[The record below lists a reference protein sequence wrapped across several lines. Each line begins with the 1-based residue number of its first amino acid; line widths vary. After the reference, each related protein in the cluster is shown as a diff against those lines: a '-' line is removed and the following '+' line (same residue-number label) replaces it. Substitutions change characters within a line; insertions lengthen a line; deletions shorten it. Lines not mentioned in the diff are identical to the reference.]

1 MGVVAHGAPVFRIG
15 GDPGGISTRAAVM
28 MERANEFAD
37 IHAGLS
43 SLTSDGWQGRAA
55 DHFRYK
61 FNLQIKGWL
70 DAQIA
75 FSDASTAYQSYA
87 STLLSAQS
95 QCDEIRSR
103 WEQGRNA
110 VEQAQNNK
118 ANARSQAAA
127 EGGTPAFDASCDEG
141 PGRSTMA
148 AAEADFQSLVN
159 QVNESGTLL
168 INALNSGISKLPE
181 RTWMDSV
188 ARTFKSVYDGF
199 VEATID
205 LVKLAWFIGG
215 QAVLYDI
222 GRVICGYMTP
232 EELVTKWVELPGETV
247 AGLFKVL
254 SEKPGAFFEGLAK
267 GLFDYDTFIDDP
279 GRWVGH
285 AIPDILITIATAGAG
300 GGASAGSKAATGAS
314 KASRIGRALFKEL
327 THIAD
332 LEDIANLSKLA
343 FNKLKKVGI
352 HAVTNL
358 SDIAEN
364 AAERLR
370 RLKEAGHTGNPPLLS
385 PADNTPSVPSSG
397 APSSPSHGAPS
408 YGTGGTPSVSASPS
422 YGSGSTPNTSGM
434 PAPSHG
440 NGGYSG
446 NASHG
451 GAGAADPNSRFA
463 PPGQQSNG
471 MSGAAHSGD
480 AGTTD
485 PTSNYAPPTHQ
496 QNGTP
501 GTAQPGTTPQAS
513 GGAGNTSHTSHG
525 GADAK
530 DSALPPTDPGH
541 RSNGVSS
548 AAQPAA
554 TPHAPAAGDASGH
567 AAPAAPAP
575 SASHGAHNNAFM
587 NADTG
592 GATHGAGNAAAPGTS
607 GHTGA
612 PAAGSHGAPATGA
625 PASGT
630 HGAPATGAP
639 ATGTHGT
646 PASSAPVTGA
656 PAAGTHGTPA
666 SSAPA
671 TGAPAAGTH
680 GAPSTGAGTHGA
692 PATGSPAT
700 GAPATGSHGAGASGA
715 PAAPGAPSSGSHGAA
730 SGHGAAGGSP
740 AAPARNNG
748 MGEHVATGEPIPPRK
763 PTDPDKPATGSGR
776 DFQSS
781 TNKTDTHSGGNQKN
795 LDHLDFKPGDSD
807 KVSNGQYR
815 PIDPSGGPHRGG
827 TDGAPKGDNFEP
839 KLAVAGDGKPPRK
852 PNNSWDS
859 DGFSTNRDDYDL
871 FGVENRKDSSYLD
884 HSSTHANGEAR
895 GADELVGAGVGRSE
909 ASVGAQGSYER
920 GGAFGGSD
928 PSRVSHGADSFGGT
942 ANFGANAGHAGHGAH
957 GVSNSADVGGGVG
970 DASRGTHAAG
980 APTGQGG
987 GHVGADTG
995 THGGSSAPAQGS
1007 YPAAGNTHA
1016 PSQAGSGSGAGY
1028 GGNHQA
1034 GQGANGHSG
1043 ASSSHDTPHTPKTE
1057 PSIAERLGG
1066 ENHSHPGNATPH
1078 TNNSWSSPEELRD
1091 ILDPEHSLA
1100 NKGDIHGTSTPETEP
1115 SIAERLGGEN
1125 HSHPGNATP
1134 HTNNSWSSPEE
1145 LADIL
1150 GPQPTHADNG
1160 GLHGTDMPAL
1170 NPDSP
1175 ANAPHAGH
1183 GIGSAH
1189 KADTPD
1195 TAMDQADMP
1204 TREIDGNAVRRRAGA
1219 AAGNSA
1225 DFSWENNIVN
1235 KSGKAD
1241 DAGLPQHTSD
1251 PTVGADA
1258 PHAPHAGADGATDTS
1273 HAGHGD
1279 GASHTADGNTHAADP
1294 NTPTHEADG
1303 ATDTSTGNKDKYGSA
1318 ESDGAAHPT
1327 TSDEDLKK
1335 NPFDDLLSSNESS
1348 HAHHSTPDAPHA
1360 THAGADGAT
1369 DTSHAGHGDG
1379 PSPTANGKADDAA
1392 HHDGDEHPKDTDDKH
1407 SAKNDDADT
1416 HKSTKDEADTH
1427 KSDKDGDGKSDK
1439 DDDGKDDADDD
1450 SDKDDS
1456 DKSKEYKDLHDHSQD
1471 GKHDP
1476 SYDPDSD
1483 PHRHP
1488 DPDID
1493 TPPDPSIDQTE
1504 PFPEGVDP
1512 FTTPVKTRR
1521 QLEQALEAWSEYN
1534 PGTGY
1539 KDRWRWDSGRTG
1551 LDDVVNPETALGYNP
1566 DGTHR
1571 SLKQYIEA
1579 YGDPNGKGP
1588 LWPYD
1593 VEGYRKNGALLDEN
1607 YHEYKSTQPFI
1618 DAYGSGLCRL
1628 GDPGGKY
1635 AAALRAD
1642 GSVPSL
1648 AERGLYAPYSLGAP
1662 ELRAHLT
1669 GKLPEGYIAKH
1680 GTVAPAFGQPGGAI
1694 QLQIWRRD
1702 KTNGKLREVS
1712 VEDWEDLGII
1722 RYDYQKY
1729 ADD

>member
-205 LVKLAWFIGG
+205 LVKLVWFIGG
-215 QAVLYDI
+215 QAALYDI

-232 EELVTKWVELPGETV
+232 EELVTKWVELPVETV

-254 SEKPGAFFEGLAK
+254 SEKPGAFFEGLTK

-314 KASRIGRALFKEL
+314 RASRIGRALFKEL

-332 LEDIANLSKLA
+332 LEDIANLSKVA

-352 HAVTNL
+352 DAVTNL
-358 SDIAEN
+358 STIAEN

-370 RLKEAGHTGNPPLLS
+370 RLKEAGHTGHPPLLS
-385 PADNTPSVPSSG
+385 PTDNTPSVPSSG
-397 APSSPSHGAPS
+397 APSSPSHGGPSSPS
-408 YGTGGTPSVSASPS
+408 YSPPNYPGYNSGGTPNL
-422 YGSGSTPNTSGM
+422 SGT
-434 PAPSHG
+434 PAPSQG

-471 MSGAAHSGD
+471 MSGATHSGD

-485 PTSNYAPPTHQ
+485 PTSKYAPPTHQ
-496 QNGTP
+496 QNGTS
-501 GTAQPGTTPQAS
+501 GAAQPGSTPQAS
-513 GGAGNTSHTSHG
+513 SGAGNASHASHG
-525 GADAK
+525 GADVK

-554 TPHAPAAGDASGH
+554 TPHASAAGDAGTGGH

-575 SASHGAHNNAFM
+575 SASHGAHNNAFV
-587 NADTG
+587 NTDTG

-625 PASGT
+625 PASGA
-630 HGAPATGAP
+630 HG
-639 ATGTHGT
+639 
-646 PASSAPVTGA
+646 V
-656 PAAGTHGTPA
+656 PA

-671 TGAPAAGTH
+671 TGAPAAG
-680 GAPSTGAGTHGA
+680 
-692 PATGSPAT
+692 
-700 GAPATGSHGAGASGA
+700 SHGG
-715 PAAPGAPSSGSHGAA
+715 A

-748 MGEHVATGEPIPPRK
+748 VGERGATAEAIAQKK
-763 PTDPDKPATGSGR
+763 PADPDKIFTRSGT
-776 DFQSS
+776 DFGAP
-781 TNKTDTHSGGNQKN
+781 TNKIDTHAGGNQKN
-795 LDHLDFKPGDSD
+795 LDHVDVKPGDSD
-807 KVSNGQYR
+807 KVPNGQYH
-815 PIDPSGGPHRGG
+815 PVETAGGAHRGG
-827 TDGAPKGDNFEP
+827 TDGAPTGDNFAPQPAAAGNGKSPQRPDVSFEKMNEHFSE
-839 KLAVAGDGKPPRK
+839 KLDNVHAGDPGANDLLRSRRDEPTFAG
-852 PNNSWDS
+852 NSNPVH
-859 DGFSTNRDDYDL
+859 G
-871 FGVENRKDSSYLD
+871 
-884 HSSTHANGEAR
+884 NGETR

-920 GGAFGGSD
+920 AGAFGGSD
-928 PSRVSHGADSFGGT
+928 PSRVSHGANGFGGT
-942 ANFGANAGHAGHGAH
+942 ADFGANAGHGGHGAN
-957 GVSNSADVGGGVG
+957 GVTNSADTSGGLG
-970 DASRGTHAAG
+970 STPSSSHS
-980 APTGQGG
+980 TGSFTGHGG
-987 GHVGADTG
+987 GHTGADSG
-995 THGGSSAPAQGS
+995 THGGSSTPAQGS

-1016 PSQAGSGSGAGY
+1016 PSQAGSGSSAGY

-1043 ASSSHDTPHTPKTE
+1043 ASSSHNSPTTGGGAPKNE
-1057 PSIAERLGG
+1057 PPIPAPPKSEA
-1066 ENHSHPGNATPH
+1066 
-1078 TNNSWSSPEELRD
+1078 
-1091 ILDPEHSLA
+1091 
-1100 NKGDIHGTSTPETEP
+1100 TSTHSP
-1115 SIAERLGGEN
+1115 SD
-1125 HSHPGNATP
+1125 AT
-1134 HTNNSWSSPEE
+1134 
-1145 LADIL
+1145 
-1150 GPQPTHADNG
+1150 Q
-1160 GLHGTDMPAL
+1160 
-1170 NPDSP
+1170 
-1175 ANAPHAGH
+1175 APHAGANHAAEMPHADH
-1183 GIGSAH
+1183 GFGSAH

-1219 AAGNSA
+1219 AAGNSG

-1241 DAGLPQHTSD
+1241 DAGLPQHASD

-1258 PHAPHAGADGATDTS
+1258 PHAPHAGADGATDAS

-1279 GASHTADGNTHAADP
+1279 GASPTADGKPHAADP
-1294 NTPTHEADG
+1294 STPTHEADG
-1303 ATDTSTGNKDKYGSA
+1303 SADVSTGNKYKDKYGSA
-1318 ESDGAAHPT
+1318 EPDDAAHPT
-1327 TSDEDLKK
+1327 TSEDDLKNK
-1335 NPFDDLLSSNESS
+1335 SLYDILSEMESS

-1360 THAGADGAT
+1360 THAGADGPT
-1369 DTSHAGHGDG
+1369 DASHAGHGDG
-1379 PSPTANGKADDAA
+1379 ASPTADGKPHEADPTTPTHEADGATDAPATKNKFDELLGNPKTNGTTHAPNGTPHAADPTTPTHTTDGSADVSTGNKYKDKYGNSSDSGSHSSTPDVPNEHAPADGVTDPHSKPTHPGDGSTHAADPDSTPAKADEATDAQPVNNHEETVGDPNTDDAA
-1392 HHDGDEHPKDTDDKH
+1392 DVTHAAAREPVISDEDWRNLPIPPPLAQERYLTEWANKVCEMHPEIPRDGLLATYNYTTPAY
-1407 SAKNDDADT
+1407 SSYNGP
-1416 HKSTKDEADTH
+1416 SR
-1427 KSDKDGDGKSDK
+1427 
-1439 DDDGKDDADDD
+1439 
-1450 SDKDDS
+1450 
-1456 DKSKEYKDLHDHSQD
+1456 
-1471 GKHDP
+1471 DP
-1476 SYDPDSD
+1476 SLDMSDTIRKQIDDVESLLDVAPNHNGTVFRGGHVPPSVLQEMRETGVFKDKAFLSSSVDERVALDFASKIPQDPDDVKVLFTINSSKGTNIQ
-1483 PHRHP
+1483 PVSQVRFEQEVLFHRN
-1488 DPDID
+1488 
-1493 TPPDPSIDQTE
+1493 TKFKVES
-1504 PFPEGVDP
+1504 V
-1512 FTTPVKTRR
+1512 
-1521 QLEQALEAWSEYN
+1521 EY
-1534 PGTGY
+1534 
-1539 KDRWRWDSGRTG
+1539 DA
-1551 LDDVVNPETALGYNP
+1551 ELG
-1566 DGTHR
+1566 
-1571 SLKQYIEA
+1571 
-1579 YGDPNGKGP
+1579 
-1588 LWPYD
+1588 
-1593 VEGYRKNGALLDEN
+1593 GYR
-1607 YHEYKSTQPFI
+1607 I
-1618 DAYGSGLCRL
+1618 
-1628 GDPGGKY
+1628 
-1635 AAALRAD
+1635 
-1642 GSVPSL
+1642 
-1648 AERGLYAPYSLGAP
+1648 
-1662 ELRAHLT
+1662 ELS
-1669 GKLPEGYIAKH
+1669 
-1680 GTVAPAFGQPGGAI
+1680 
-1694 QLQIWRRD
+1694 D
-1702 KTNGKLREVS
+1702 M
-1712 VEDWEDLGII
+1712 D
-1722 RYDYQKY
+1722 
-1729 ADD
+1729 